1 MKSRMQLTQS
11 RMRVLLVAA
20 FITAF
25 LLICSN
31 ISAAGSHPAFDKP
44 VGPNGVY
51 PLYKPRKK
59 LDTHHGHKNQGPLKA
74 QKPPGPPKPP
84 KPPTPPK
91 PPAPVV
97 AASSPESTTK
107 AASKDTNAAVVPA
120 APAKTDSKDETGYLS
135 IAEAQ
140 QFCGFRRFET
150 FANRDKKRKIYDLVM
165 INRELEWLDIRL
177 GQMYSHVDYFIIVE
191 AAKTF
196 TDNPKTLYVETN
208 WDRYAPYHDKMIR
221 HTLNDEGMEFDSTWE
236 RETFSRNAMV
246 DQVIPF
252 LEGDQKIEVDDVIII
267 ADVDEIPRP
276 ETLTALRNCAIPTA
290 VTLRSK
296 MYYYSFQ
303 WHQRG
308 ADWTHP
314 QAMLWNGTGKTMAA
328 DTLRM
333 GAKEHHHMHNAAW
346 HCSYCLK
353 SLSDMVNKVTSFSHF
368 EFNQPEFRDPEKI
381 LNRVRHGLD
390 FFDRDDMF
398 YDRVEDNQDVPE
410 FLKEHSEKYAFAV
423 NRDPPNGNFQD

>member
-1 MKSRMQLTQS
+1 MVSRMELTQS
-11 RMRVLLVAA
+11 RTRFLLVGV

-25 LLICSN
+25 LLFLSN
-31 ISAAGSHPAFDKP
+31 TSAVRSHPAFDKP
-44 VGPNGVY
+44 WGPGGEHPNHTPQKG
-51 PLYKPRKK
+51 PDPHRGHRPDEPPGPPKPPR
-59 LDTHHGHKNQGPLKA
+59 PP
-74 QKPPGPPKPP
+74 KPPGPPKPP
-84 KPPTPPK
+84 KPP
-91 PPAPVV
+91 APVV
-97 AASSPESTTK
+97 ADSKPELTTS
-107 AASKDTNAAVVPA
+107 AAPKETNAVAPA
-120 APAKTDSKDETGYLS
+120 APANIELKDATGYL
-135 IAEAQ
+135 AVEEAT
-140 QFCGFRRFET
+140 QFCEFRRFET
-150 FANRDKKRKIYDLVM
+150 FPNRDKKRKIYDLVL

-196 TDNPKTLYVETN
+196 TDEPKTLYVETN

-221 HTLNDEGMEFDSTWE
+221 HTLTDEGIIFRTTWE

-252 LEGDQKIEVDDVIII
+252 LEGEQKAEIDDVIII

-276 ETLTALRNCAIPTA
+276 DALTALRNCAIPDA
-290 VTLRSK
+290 VTLRSR

-308 ADWTHP
+308 SDWTHP
-314 QAMLWNGTGKTMAA
+314 QAMLWKGAELTMPA

-333 GAKEHHHMHNAAW
+333 GANDQHHMQNAAW

-353 SLSDMVNKVTSFSHF
+353 SLSDMVNKVTSFSHV
-368 EFNQPEFRDPEKI
+368 EFNKPEFRDPDLI

-390 FFDRDDMF
+390 FFDREDSF
-398 YDRVEDNQDVPE
+398 FDRVEDNQDIPE
-410 FLKEHSEKYAFAV
+410 FLKANREKYAFAV
-423 NRDPPNGNFQD
+423 NRDLPNGNFQD